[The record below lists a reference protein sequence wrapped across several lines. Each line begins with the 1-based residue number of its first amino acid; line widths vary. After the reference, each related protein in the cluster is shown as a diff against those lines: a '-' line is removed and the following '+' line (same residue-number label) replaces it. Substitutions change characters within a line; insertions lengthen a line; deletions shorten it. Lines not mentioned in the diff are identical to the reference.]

1 VNAPTPNTAT
11 PWLVIVALLP
21 SEDPAVRMR
30 VLRTLETL
38 GAAALREGA
47 YLMPDTAANRQAAER
62 LAEYIGKNG
71 GQAHVLNV
79 APGTSDRETAFRR
92 LFDRAARYEAL
103 TKVIES
109 LAVGFDH
116 ADPGAI
122 ARVLQKQR
130 RELESIRGLDYFP
143 SDARARAERAL
154 AHAEQAIQ
162 TRQFAPGQASARGGR
177 ADGSAESLLGRTW
190 VTRRPAWAD
199 RLASAWLIRRFIDPE
214 ASVRWLDT
222 AQAPAADALS
232 FGFQGARFAS
242 APQRVTF
249 RVLLAYAALESN
261 AALARIGTIVQFL
274 ESGGEK
280 IPEAAGVEI
289 LLKGAQRRAASDDEL
304 LAETEKTFDLLYE
317 AYLESTTR

>member
-1 VNAPTPNTAT
+1 MNAPAPNAAT

-30 VLRTLETL
+30 LLRTLETL

-47 YLMPDTAANRQAAER
+47 YLMPDTPANRQAAER

-79 APGTSDRETAFRR
+79 APGTPAREEAFRH
-92 LFDRAARYEAL
+92 LFDRAARYETL

-109 LAVGFDH
+109 LAVGFDQ

-143 SDARARAERAL
+143 SEARARAERAL

-162 TRQFAPGQASARGGR
+162 TRQFGPGQASAHS
-177 ADGSAESLLGRTW
+177 DGAESLLGRTW

-249 RVLLAYAALESN
+249 RVLLAYARLESN

-289 LLKGAQRRAASDDEL
+289 LLKGAQRRAIGEDEL

-317 AYLESTTR
+317 AYMESTTR